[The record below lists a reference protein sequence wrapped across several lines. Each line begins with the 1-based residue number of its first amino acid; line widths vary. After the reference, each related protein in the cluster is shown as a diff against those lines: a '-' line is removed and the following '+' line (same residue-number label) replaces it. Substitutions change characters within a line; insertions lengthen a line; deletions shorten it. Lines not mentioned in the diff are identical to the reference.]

1 MATTNNMH
9 EIKRERAGKG
19 LAVPII
25 ALFLTLVAGGLVL
38 SALILLYSDAEG
50 WNYLVRT
57 LGLNGETAG
66 YIFIGILVLLPILL
80 FILYKLNNSKAMF
93 QSPAN
98 IKLQRWSFG
107 LLIVALIYCYLEAEI
122 WYYMA
127 GGLADDLGGSGSGVL
142 FLSHLLLLPVLVIF
156 MVVVNGKRRH
166 TVTILKKRIQA
177 QAAVIAQKN
186 REERRRKEEEEQKK
200 GEQVEVPRFGMLS
213 EIDASPRRTGS
224 GSFDEEITLRGL
236 CEEFRNFAANKLGL
250 YYDIADIRRFIA
262 GMAVSKILILQG
274 MSGTG
279 KTSLAY
285 AFGQFLDNPSTV
297 IPVQPMWKERTD
309 LLGYYNEFTKRFNET
324 LLLQKIYEANY
335 NRDIYITI
343 LDEMNIAR
351 VEYYFAEFLSLL
363 EIPDPEARM
372 LEVVTDQWRTDPKLL
387 REGRIKLPENMWFI
401 GTANNDDS
409 TFAISDKVYDR
420 AMVLNLDK
428 KSEPFRAPSG
438 RNVHISAAQFER
450 LAKESREGYEITSR
464 NLRRIGRLDAYLV
477 EKFNITFGNR
487 IMKQIQSYVPVF
499 ADCGGDE
506 LDALDDIIT
515 KKVLRKLET
524 QNAVYVRSM
533 SEELCDFLDEL
544 FGTDRMASCK
554 EYIRR
559 VARNA

>member
-1 MATTNNMH
+1 MKMWNL
-9 EIKRERAGKG
+9 
-19 LAVPII
+19 LAVFDDVNNFFKVLWGYMSAPVAII
-25 ALFLTLVAGGLVL
+25 IYIV
-38 SALILLYSDAEG
+38 LILAIILMLIISIMMKES
-50 WNYLVRT
+50 LFSKTLRRLRT
-57 LGLNGETAG
+57 
-66 YIFIGILVLLPILL
+66 
-80 FILYKLNNSKAMF
+80 
-93 QSPAN
+93 
-98 IKLQRWSFG
+98 
-107 LLIVALIYCYLEAEI
+107 
-122 WYYMA
+122 
-127 GGLADDLGGSGSGVL
+127 
-142 FLSHLLLLPVLVIF
+142 
-156 MVVVNGKRRH
+156 
-166 TVTILKKRIQA
+166 
-177 QAAVIAQKN
+177 
-186 REERRRKEEEEQKK
+186 RRKESATAKKEEVKAED
-200 GEQVEVPRFGMLS
+200 GVSRFSMLGLLD
-213 EIDASPRRTGS
+213 ERYFGKPQADT
-224 GSFDEEITLRGL
+224 FDTVTLSVF

-428 KSEPFRAPSG
+428 KSEPFHASQSRCVRLSAKGFTDLVAEAQSSYT
-438 RNVHISAAQFER
+438 ISAET
-450 LAKESREGYEITSR
+450 LEKLS
-464 NLRRIGRLDAYLV
+464 RLDEYLV
-477 EKFNITFGNR
+477 KTFHITFGNR
-487 IMKQIQSYVPVF
+487 IMKQVKAYIPVYVV
-499 ADCGGDE
+499 CGGRE
-506 LDALDDIIT
+506 LDALDDIVA

-524 QNAVYVRSM
+524 QNTVYVRSM
-533 SEELCDFLDEL
+533 SSEVCSTLDEL
-544 FGTDRMASCK
+544 FGEDEMSLCK
-554 EYIRR
+554 AYIMRL
-559 VARNA
+559 ANNA